1 MQFGEK
7 RTDKHFKKLTN
18 VVLGKKQTDNH
29 FEKKAKCSFGEI
41 ELQKM
46 NGQTFQKN
54 ANAVWNSFR

>member
-7 RTDKHFKKLTN
+7 RMDKHFEK
-18 VVLGKKQTDNH
+18 TDNH